1 MRKLLPLLSLCAL
14 AGLGCGD
21 ALQGYEHDAQDAT
34 RELSAATTDAQRA
47 SAYSKR
53 GRAYGEKARLARGRK
68 LIGLEEYARQFGLAV
83 QDHDQAATLAP
94 NDADVYLNRGMT
106 VYWRAAPTPPDGME
120 PEANARPWLD
130 RAEADFARSF
140 ELDPRKTQAVDMLG
154 LVHLAKLDY
163 DAAIHDFEQVRPLDE
178 RLGRLRLADAHCSR
192 GKARGEQKLYDLAIA
207 DYERSIEL
215 GAPTDGCE
223 CDPYWPLAALYL
235 DAKHDYDAAWRVVH
249 AAQKARGFVAPE
261 FIERLRKESGRGS

>member
-1 MRKLLPLLSLCAL
+1 MRRLLLLLSLCAL
-14 AGLGCGD
+14 GGLACGD
-21 ALQGYEHDAQDAT
+21 ALKGYERDAEDAT

-53 GRAYGEKARLARGRK
+53 GRAYGEKARLSRGRK

-83 QDHDQAATLAP
+83 RDHDQAAALAP
-94 NDADVYLNRGMT
+94 NDAEVYLNRGMT

-120 PEANARPWLD
+120 PDASAKPWLD
-130 RAEADFARSF
+130 RAEANFARSF
-140 ELDPRKTQAVDMLG
+140 VLDPKKTQAVDMLG
-154 LVHLAKLDY
+154 LVHLAKLEY
-163 DAAIHDFEQVRPLDE
+163 DAAIHDFERVRPLDE

-192 GKARGEQKLYDLAIA
+192 GKARGEKKLYDLAIA

-235 DAKHDYDAAWRVVH
+235 DAKRDYDAAWRVVH
-249 AAQKARGFVAPE
+249 AAQKGKGFVAPE
-261 FIERLRKESGRGS
+261 FIERLKRESGRGS